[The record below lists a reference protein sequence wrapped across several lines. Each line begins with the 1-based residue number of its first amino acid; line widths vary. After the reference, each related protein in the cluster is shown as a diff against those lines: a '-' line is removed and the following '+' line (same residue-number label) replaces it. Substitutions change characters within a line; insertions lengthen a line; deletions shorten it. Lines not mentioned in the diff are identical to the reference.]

1 MGGHYSHRNISIK
14 ISQICYEIESSSDE
28 SDTDLPDS
36 EEDGCNVSY
45 SEEEDQAVTSYRE
58 RCEEEV
64 TKINADL
71 LATYLHLLSEN
82 NTSKRVTIL
91 ESAPLTFYKSL
102 QLMFKCL
109 TTENINIS
117 YAHREELMKHK
128 SDKPFIRKYQRGSPR
143 YIKANVLTKGD
154 NIVRILK
161 IILPILIPL

>member
-1 MGGHYSHRNISIK
+1 MR
-14 ISQICYEIESSSDE
+14 
-28 SDTDLPDS
+28 
-36 EEDGCNVSY
+36 
-45 SEEEDQAVTSYRE
+45 
-58 RCEEEV
+58 
-64 TKINADL
+64 
-71 LATYLHLLSEN
+71 
-82 NTSKRVTIL
+82 IL

-143 YIKANVLTKGD
+143 YIRDNVLTRGD

-161 IILPILIPL
+161 IALPFLIPL